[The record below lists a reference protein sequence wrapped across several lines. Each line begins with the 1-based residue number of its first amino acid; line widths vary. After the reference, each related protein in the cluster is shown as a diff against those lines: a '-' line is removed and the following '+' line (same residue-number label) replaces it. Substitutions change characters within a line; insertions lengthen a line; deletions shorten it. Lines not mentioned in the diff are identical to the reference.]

1 MKGLIF
7 NIQRY
12 SIHDGSGIRTLVFFK
27 GCPLHCPWCCNPES
41 QSYDIEQVKI
51 KERCINCKVCSHNPI
66 DCPADAITVFGKYMT
81 VQDIIKEVEKDTP
94 FYQTSGG
101 GVTLS
106 GGEVLSQAPF
116 AIELLKE
123 LKKLGINTAIETS
136 GQGAQ
141 GSLLEMSRYL
151 DTILFDLK
159 IMNNEKALKVLG
171 ADMNVIK
178 SNITALVKMNN
189 TLVIP
194 RVPLIP
200 DFNMDEENISSIT
213 AFVKELGLKE
223 IHILPFHQYGS
234 KKYEYVK
241 KEYSLKELNPPSH
254 QEINRIKDY
263 MEQQGLKVV
272 VGGL

>member
-1 MKGLIF
+1 MKGLVF

-12 SIHDGSGIRTLVFFK
+12 SIHDGSGIRTIVFFK

-41 QSYDIEQVKI
+41 QSYGIELVKI
-51 KERCINCKVCSHNPI
+51 KERCINCRVCSHNPT
-66 DCPADAITVFGKYMT
+66 DCPSDAITEFGKYMT
-81 VQDIIKEVEKDTP
+81 VQDIIKEVEKDMP
-94 FYQTSGG
+94 FYQTSEG

-116 AIELLKE
+116 AVELLKE

-141 GSLLEMSRYL
+141 GNLLEMSKYL

-159 IMNNEKALKVLG
+159 IMDYEKALKVLG

-178 SNITALVKMNN
+178 NNMRALVKINN

-194 RVPLIP
+194 RIPLIP
-200 DFNMDEENISSIT
+200 SYNMNEENIRAIT
-213 AFVKELGLKE
+213 KFVNELGLKE
-223 IHILPFHQYGS
+223 IHLLPFHQYGS
-234 KKYEYVK
+234 KKYEYLK
-241 KEYSLKELNPPSH
+241 KEYRLKDLNPPSE
-254 QEINRIKDY
+254 QYVNRIKEY

>member
-66 DCPADAITVFGKYMT
+66 DCPADAITEFGKYMT
-81 VQDIIKEVEKDTP
+81 VQEIIKEAEKDMP
-94 FYQTSGG
+94 FYQTSDG

-136 GQGAQ
+136 GQGTKEN
-141 GSLLEMSRYL
+141 LLEMTKYL

-159 IMNNEKALKVLG
+159 IMNNEKAFNVLG
-171 ADMNVIK
+171 ADMKVIIG
-178 SNITALVKMNN
+178 NLMALVEMNN

-200 DFNMDEENISSIT
+200 TFNMDEENISAIT
-213 AFVKELGLKE
+213 GFVNELGLKE

-241 KEYSLKELNPPSH
+241 KEYSLKELNPPTD
-254 QEINRIKDY
+254 QEVNRIKDY

>member
-12 SIHDGSGIRTLVFFK
+12 SIHDGSGIRTIVFFK

-41 QSYDIEQVKI
+41 QSYDIELVKI
-51 KERCINCKVCSHNPI
+51 KERCINCRVCSHNPI
-66 DCPADAITVFGKYMT
+66 DCPSDAITEFGKHMT
-81 VQDIIKEVEKDTP
+81 VQDIIKEVEKDMP
-94 FYQTSGG
+94 FYQTSEG
-101 GVTLS
+101 GVRLS
-106 GGEVLSQAPF
+106 GGEVLSLAPF

-141 GSLLEMSRYL
+141 ENLLEMSKYL

-159 IMNNEKALKVLG
+159 IMDNEKALKVLG

-178 SNITALVKMNN
+178 NNMTALVKINN

-200 DFNMDEENISSIT
+200 SYNMDKENIKAIT
-213 AFVKELGLKE
+213 KFVKESGLKE
-223 IHILPFHQYGS
+223 IHLLPFHQYGS
-234 KKYEYVK
+234 KKYEYLQ
-241 KEYSLKELNPPSH
+241 KEYKLKDLNPPSD
-254 QEINRIKDY
+254 QYVKRIKEY